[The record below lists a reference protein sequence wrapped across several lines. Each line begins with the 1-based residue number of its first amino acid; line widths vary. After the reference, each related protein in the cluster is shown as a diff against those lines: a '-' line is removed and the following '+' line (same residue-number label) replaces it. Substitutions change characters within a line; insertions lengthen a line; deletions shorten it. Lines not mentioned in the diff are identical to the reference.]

1 MSHRYDTSLI
11 SGAYVYGVGSLGVL
25 GSTIP
30 SAGDSGA
37 GYTYNDLS
45 LPSDNAKEIC
55 GRVTT
60 WPTNGTLVAYE
71 DTSFEYVA
79 LSDGADLFAYQLYVD
94 GVATG
99 SPATVTLLV
108 GSVPVTISCA
118 LGSATASGL
127 PATLT
132 QSATISA
139 ALGTATASGYVA
151 SISTGS
157 FTGSISD
164 TDIARIAAAV
174 LAALNAT
181 TGTRTVGQ
189 HLQIQTAVLAGN
201 ETGAGT
207 THVTFTDGTAV
218 VEADV
223 PLPGAIGDRTN
234 VTISV

>member
-139 ALGTATASGYVA
+139 ALGTATASG
-151 SISTGS
+151 
-157 FTGSISD
+157 
-164 TDIARIAAAV
+164 
-174 LAALNAT
+174 LPAT
-181 TGTRTVGQ
+181 LTQ
-189 HLQIQTAVLAGN
+189 SAQAHLQAQSPTPTSPAS
-201 ETGAGT
+201 
-207 THVTFTDGTAV
+207 
-218 VEADV
+218 
-223 PLPGAIGDRTN
+223 LPP
-234 VTISV
+234 S